1 MRRHL
6 PPILVIFVLGLV
18 AGPLL
23 DQIHVQSGA
32 LSYEHPWLFDQ
43 AWWVGPQFA
52 LAFAGLAAFAVAVQH
67 HLGTRAPEPV
77 RNVRIAQQL
86 AWFVVA
92 YAVTGL
98 LWREPELLAVV
109 LIGALGV
116 RVASVRPDVPAVRT
130 IVLLALVGT
139 AYEATLSSIPG
150 TFGYADTDALPVP
163 VWLPLLYAHG
173 APLLR
178 SFMRN
183 GVAAASAGES
193 VHG

>member
-1 MRRHL
+1 MRHHL
-6 PPILVIFVLGLV
+6 PPLLVVFLLGLV

-32 LSYEHPWLFDQ
+32 LSYEHPWKFDQ

-67 HLGTRAPEPV
+67 HLGSTAIEPV
-77 RNVRIAQQL
+77 PASRIAQQL
-86 AWFVVA
+86 AWFVAA
-92 YAVTGL
+92 YAATGL
-98 LWREPELLAVV
+98 LWREPALLAVV
-109 LIGALGV
+109 LLAALGV
-116 RVASVRPDVPAVRT
+116 RLLSVRPDVPSVRT

-139 AYEATLSSIPG
+139 AYEATLSSLPG
-150 TFGYADTDALPVP
+150 TFGYAGDSELPVP
-163 VWLPLLYAHG
+163 IWLPLLYAHG

-183 GVAAASAGES
+183 SVAASNVERVPG
-193 VHG
+193 

>member
-1 MRRHL
+1 MFL
-6 PPILVIFVLGLV
+6 LGLV

-32 LSYEHPWLFDQ
+32 LTYEHPWRFDQ

-67 HLGTRAPEPV
+67 HFGSTVPEPV
-77 RNVRIAQQL
+77 PYTSVALQL
-86 AWFVVA
+86 AWFVAA
-92 YAVTGL
+92 YAVTGM

-109 LIGALGV
+109 LIAALGMRLV
-116 RVASVRPDVPAVRT
+116 SVRPDVPTVRT
-130 IVLLALVGT
+130 IVILALVGT

-150 TFGYADTDALPVP
+150 TFGYTDPEWVPVP
-163 VWLPLLYAHG
+163 IWLPLLYAHG

-183 GVAAASAGES
+183 AVADSPAAP
-193 VHG
+193 